1 MISGIGVV
9 YCSCGVAPLRFHAS
23 MPVILLKRM
32 TEGRNVGVI
41 LPGVVA
47 GAICS
52 SFSWM
57 STTKREIKDNTCGK
71 VSRKQ
76 ELNRCFRLVVHLSS
90 KSYGNVSKS

>member
-41 LPGVVA
+41 LPGVVV
-47 GAICS
+47 GVICS
-52 SFSWM
+52 SFWWI
-57 STTKREIKDNTCGK
+57 STAKREIKDSTCSK
-71 VSRKQ
+71 VLLFQ
-76 ELNRCFRLVVHLSS
+76 EKRN
-90 KSYGNVSKS
+90 

>member
-9 YCSCGVAPLRFHAS
+9 YCSCGVVPLRFHAS

-47 GAICS
+47 GVICS
-52 SFSWM
+52 SFSCM
-57 STTKREIKDNTCGK
+57 STTKREIKDNTCSK
-71 VSRKQ
+71 VLPFQ
-76 ELNRCFRLVVHLSS
+76 EKRN
-90 KSYGNVSKS
+90 